1 VIKAIIFDLFGV
13 LSTEGFRVFC
23 DKYFKNDPLKRTEA
37 QQLMDQSSLGN
48 VDYKSFIKK
57 LAALGQVPEKLVYD
71 YLDDNVP
78 NEPLFDYIR
87 QELKP
92 KYKISLL
99 SNASANWLHEIFKPE
114 DINLFDDAVISFE
127 VHMTKPDPQMYKL
140 AAKRLEVSSAECV
153 FIDDIYR
160 YCEGAKAVG
169 MKAILYE
176 DFVQMKI
183 ELEKILSSVADN

>member
-1 VIKAIIFDLFGV
+1 MKAIIFDLFGV

-160 YCEGAKAVG
+160 YCEGAKTVG